1 MKSNRVKRN
10 RRIRVERGAVVAD
23 TTPLITLARIG
34 RLDLLAEIF
43 VGVVIPRAVHHE
55 LELGCQRAGN
65 VELASALGAGWLVVH
80 DSCDRRRVAE
90 LTGLPFALGGGEAEA
105 IALAEELE
113 ARVVL
118 LDDEQAR
125 NVAAEFGLTIARTLE
140 VLLAGKRRG
149 SVRSVREE
157 LRRCERSG
165 YRVAPDVVA
174 GLLAAAQE

>member
-1 MKSNRVKRN
+1 M
-10 RRIRVERGAVVAD
+10 
-23 TTPLITLARIG
+23 
-34 RLDLLAEIF
+34 
-43 VGVVIPRAVHHE
+43 
-55 LELGCQRAGN
+55 
-65 VELASALGAGWLVVH
+65 
-80 DSCDRRRVAE
+80 
-90 LTGLPFALGGGEAEA
+90 GGGEAEA
-105 IALAEELE
+105 LALAEELE